1 MVTTNVENLCVL
13 GQGPDLRLL
22 QVLGLVLVGS
32 SKVGAHAA
40 VVAGDDNT
48 TLSSGLDI
56 VNTVFSAHTGLLASI
71 PEKISV
77 VVLANA
83 ANVDDRVVGE
93 QVLHTTPVSSG
104 SFTIRA
110 YQSYLSTTG
119 SVLSGTTGN
128 QLSIALQQ
136 LFVDTHVLV
145 LCEDSVVVL
154 EPILLQEGGVTGID

>member
-1 MVTTNVENLCVL
+1 MVTTNIENLSFLC
-13 GQGPDLRLL
+13 QGPDLRLL

-93 QVLHTTPVSSG
+93 QVLHTQH
-104 SFTIRA
+104 
-110 YQSYLSTTG
+110 QSALVAS
-119 SVLSGTTGN
+119 
-128 QLSIALQQ
+128 QLGHISH
-136 LFVDTHVLV
+136 T
-145 LCEDSVVVL
+145 
-154 EPILLQEGGVTGID
+154 